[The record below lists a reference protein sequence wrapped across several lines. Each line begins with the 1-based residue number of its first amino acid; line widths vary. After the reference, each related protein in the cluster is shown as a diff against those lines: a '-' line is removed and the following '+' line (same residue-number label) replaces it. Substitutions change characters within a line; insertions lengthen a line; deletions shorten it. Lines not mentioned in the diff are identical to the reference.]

1 MRHELVAIF
10 KTNTPAEWVEWSG
23 TVNTTIA
30 PVNTPKTL
38 ADDPQFKDRMDFM
51 PYETHGA
58 DMLPYPVKFIGEELP
73 DPTPAPTVG
82 QHNDEVLAD
91 VLGYDAEKIATVH
104 ESGALGAPGAEV

>member
-1 MRHELVAIF
+1 
-10 KTNTPAEWVEWSG
+10 
-23 TVNTTIA
+23 
-30 PVNTPKTL
+30 
-38 ADDPQFKDRMDFM
+38 M